1 MNSKKFKKMKKLS
14 VLLIALLPLVAIAQN
29 KYVTKTGH
37 AKIFS
42 HTIAED
48 ITANNYKV
56 TSTLNTETGDM
67 VFVTPVQSFEFEKAL
82 MQKHFNTENFMNSAV
97 YPKIKF
103 KGKIK
108 NLASVNW
115 DKDGKYPLT
124 VVGNLTIR
132 DVTKPM
138 SQEGTITIKNGKI
151 SASSVFMVTNIT
163 QYHVGKPTKKSKEN
177 NVADDIKVTYTG
189 NYTLR

>member
-1 MNSKKFKKMKKLS
+1 MRKLS
-14 VLLIALLPLVAIAQN
+14 VLLLVALLPVFSFAQS
-29 KYVTKTGH
+29 KYVTKAGH

-56 TSTLNTETGDM
+56 TSALNTETGDM

-103 KGKIK
+103 KGRIK
-108 NLASVNW
+108 NLASVKWN
-115 DKDGKYPLT
+115 KDGKYPVT
-124 VVGNLTIR
+124 VEGNLTVR
-132 DVTKPM
+132 DLTKPM
-138 SQEGTITIKNGKI
+138 SQEGTVTIKNGKI
-151 SASSVFMVTNIT
+151 SASSVFMVKNIT

-177 NVADDIKVTYTG
+177 NVADDIKVSFTG
-189 NYTLR
+189 NYIIK